1 MNTSNYKEPSLL
13 DMTIEPPFTFQSPGV
28 TRAFLLYVELD
39 VYAPFKLGHDGGKE
53 KNCIA
58 IFTKINELNEFTGR
72 VFGIPFTS
80 IGGLEHP
87 HVSCFAYSVE
97 SIPLFNGIENIQK
110 YAAKMRKDILQ
121 LLPPTRRPEVRAEI
135 NRKIN
140 DALSSK

>member
-1 MNTSNYKEPSLL
+1 MNTSNYKEPSLSDITL
-13 DMTIEPPFTFQSPGV
+13 EPPFTFHSPGV
-28 TRAFLLYVELD
+28 TRAFLLYVEVE
-39 VYAPFKLGHDGGKE
+39 VYAPLKIGHDGGTY

-58 IFTKINELNEFTGR
+58 IFTKINELDEFTGR

-87 HVSCFAYSVE
+87 HVSCSAYSVE

-121 LLPPTRRPEVRAEI
+121 LLPPTRRPEEREEI